1 MKRVC
6 YIVKRICKNMRESAA
21 NRLTLPPIANSIP
34 AVLSSARR
42 ARLPVM
48 LKPVLLQCVATAIA
62 VLLAGVVAG
71 GAAALSAGLAGLA
84 CVLPN
89 GLFAWTLRQMAHPS
103 VAVFVMG
110 ELLKLMVVTA
120 LLVLFWRLM
129 PSPHAG
135 GALTGLLFAL
145 QANFLGLLTRT

>member
-1 MKRVC
+1 
-6 YIVKRICKNMRESAA
+6 
-21 NRLTLPPIANSIP
+21 
-34 AVLSSARR
+34 
-42 ARLPVM
+42 M
-48 LKPVLLQCVATAIA
+48 LKPVLLQCVATVIA
-62 VLLAGVVAG
+62 VLLAGAVAG

-103 VAVFVMG
+103 VAVLVMG
-110 ELLKLMVVTA
+110 ELHKLMVVTA
-120 LLVLFWRLM
+120 LLVLFWRLL